1 MASYFVHEPTD
12 SYTVADQHLIYEL
25 ETDSTVDDA
34 FRYVITVYQGTITG
48 TLLGKFYLTPNPS
61 EIGMFNLA
69 EAVRGLCQVD
79 DRTYGGTTV
88 VHSLLANYF
97 TRSNGNIK
105 HFTVGVGEWDGSTEA
120 INDETQG
127 DRLGEENTLH
137 LKPGNYVF
145 RVTNTDV
152 PYMLGF
158 YLRSESVL
166 DRPFLPSVSGGGL
179 YEGVSKDYVI
189 ELEAGEYVYSCPLNT
204 TPDYKLVVSDG

>member
-1 MASYFVHEPTD
+1 VK
-12 SYTVADQHLIYEL
+12 
-25 ETDSTVDDA
+25 
-34 FRYVITVYQGTITG
+34 R
-48 TLLGKFYLTPNPS
+48 FYLDVGLVHRLLYRT
-61 EIGMFNLA
+61 
-69 EAVRGLCQVD
+69 VRN
-79 DRTYGGTTV
+79 
-88 VHSLLANYF
+88 A
-97 TRSNGNIK
+97 
-105 HFTVGVGEWDGSTEA
+105 GSTLFNATGVTPIMTISRSSASALALAAGLVLGASGQGAFAQDDVTIIELSQTGCQFIGSENGIDRGYAPTQKADCEA